1 MVELKEYRE
10 LLRESYLKHFQKNAR
25 YSMRSFARDL
35 ELDSGQLSLVLKGKK
50 NISLQKASQL
60 AKALYDNPRDMIIF
74 YQSVELENTLS
85 ETRKEEIREQ
95 LQRAHRSHADRERTI
110 SDEEFEVICNWY
122 NIPILE
128 LTAGKEF
135 VVTPSFAATYFGI
148 SEMEALL
155 GLEAMRRLGFV
166 KKIDKRYVHIRNV
179 VTTTEVTSFA
189 IRQFH
194 SQMINKAQAALFQ
207 QPLDKRYLSGI
218 TVLIP
223 QDKLDEVK
231 KMIDEHEQRL
241 SDFALS
247 FAGQSDRVTYQFNSQ
262 LFSLRAKDSK
272 PSGDGAH

>member
-1 MVELKEYRE
+1 MVELKGYRD
-10 LLRESYLKHFQKNAR
+10 LLRESYLKRFQKNAR

-50 NISLQKASQL
+50 NISLQKASQV
-60 AKALYDNPRDMIIF
+60 ARALYDSPRDMIIF
-74 YQSVELENTLS
+74 YQSVELESTVS
-85 ETRKEEIREQ
+85 ETRRAELREQ
-95 LQRAHRSHADRERTI
+95 LQRTQSSHTQRERTI

-128 LTAGKEF
+128 LCAGREF
-135 VVTPSFAATYFGI
+135 AVTPRFAADYFGI
-148 SEMEALL
+148 SELEANL

-166 KKIDKRYVHIRNV
+166 KKLEGRYVHVKNV
-179 VTTTEVTSFA
+179 VTTTEVPSFA

-194 SQMINKAQAALFQ
+194 SQMLTKAQAAIFQ
-207 QPLDKRYLSGI
+207 QPIEKRYLSGI

-223 QDKLDEVK
+223 EDKLEEVK

-247 FAGQSDRVTYQFNSQ
+247 LAAEPDRVTYQLSTQ
-262 LFSLRAKDSK
+262 LFSLRAEDSK
-272 PSGDGAH
+272 SSGATGH